1 MPDIHERFKRRHCGR
16 EIIILR
22 AVSLVSPVLK
32 RAGRLVPKFGE
43 ATAFLETLQGRLAC
57 LRSTVGFASK
67 PGTGWPSLW

>member
-1 MPDIHERFKRRHCGR
+1 MNASSAAIAAGR
-16 EIIILR
+16 SSSFVPY
-22 AVSLVSPVLK
+22 ALVSPVLK

-43 ATAFLETLQGRLAC
+43 ATAFLESLQVRLAC